1 MELNGNNFLSFKLI
15 VFLKEVSSA
24 TPNLI
29 EALGISKKIHLISLS
44 QVWFQNRRAKWRKK
58 EKSRDSDNKSE
69 DKEFYLE
76 ENDDGEYENTDFRPE
91 SVDSSETTDKP
102 LHEET
107 PRQQT
112 KTESPKIKEE
122 VKEDSTISRYG
133 PLPNDFSH
141 FFDSRRSSSIAVLRQ
156 KAKEHEECLLTGKN
170 V

>member
-1 MELNGNNFLSFKLI
+1 MKYWT
-15 VFLKEVSSA
+15 FLKRF
-24 TPNLI
+24 NLI
-29 EALGISKKIHLISLS
+29 LLS

-58 EKSRDSDNKSE
+58 EKSRDSDNKSD
-69 DKEFYLE
+69 DKEFYRE
-76 ENDDGEYENTDFRPE
+76 DNDDGEYENTDFRPE
-91 SVDSSETTDKP
+91 PNTETTDTP

-107 PRQQT
+107 PREQT
-112 KTESPKIKEE
+112 KRESPKIKEE

-133 PLPNDFSH
+133 ALPSDFSH